1 MNLEVDK
8 PWLLFSF
15 MNRQLV
21 ASTLS
26 SLRATAKDWREPA
39 TEKPEDIAAAMYK
52 VEGQL
57 GWSLGCS
64 HREAAGSRFKRG
76 PTCLLSRYCD
86 PIYGVNGEHD
96 YPKSMRMTLDY
107 LPEFSKE
114 EKDLLKAHK
123 PDAFGLN
130 HYGTSFIKYDGGKYT
145 TSHGHLV
152 QGKSSWLFR
161 AAWGYRKLLN
171 WVMRLG
177 FLQSTIL

>member
-1 MNLEVDK
+1 
-8 PWLLFSF
+8 
-15 MNRQLV
+15 
-21 ASTLS
+21 
-26 SLRATAKDWREPA
+26 
-39 TEKPEDIAAAMYK
+39 MYK

-57 GWSLGCS
+57 GWSLECIVIKN
-64 HREAAGSRFKRG
+64 RLVAGSHEVQHEDSRLVG
-76 PTCLLSRYCD
+76 RYCD

-96 YPKSMRMTLDY
+96 YPKSMRMTLAY

-130 HYGTSFIKYDGGKYT
+130 HYGTSFIKYDEGKYT

-177 FLQSTIL
+177 FSLSTSL